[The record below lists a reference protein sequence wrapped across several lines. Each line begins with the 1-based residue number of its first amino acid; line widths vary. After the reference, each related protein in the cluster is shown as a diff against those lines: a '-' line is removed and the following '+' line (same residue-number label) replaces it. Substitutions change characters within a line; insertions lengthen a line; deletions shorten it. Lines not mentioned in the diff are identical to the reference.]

1 MARLPYLEPDQVAPE
16 YRDMLKRNTNL
27 HKLLVNSPDMARA
40 FNGVGNY
47 IRFKSKLDPRLRE
60 LAILQVGWLERS
72 EYEFT
77 HHVKIGKEFGVTDED
92 IQGLMAETEGKPS
105 KLEPL
110 AKAILKGAREMTR
123 DIGMSEATFAEIKK
137 DLSQRAHDRPGADHR
152 LLLRRG
158 ARARHHEDR
167 QRALL
172 QRGTAA
178 VPDPGSEAD
187 MRLKDKVA
195 IVVGAGQSPGEGIG
209 NGRATALTFARE
221 GAKVLCVDYNLGSA
235 AGNRRHDRAR
245 TRARPRPSRPT
256 SPRNPTSRPSSPTPT
271 SAGAAS
277 TSCTTMSASR
287 FRAATPSCSSITEE
301 AFDRCVAIN
310 LKSCILACKHVIP
323 IMREQKSGAIVNIS
337 SMAVIT
343 TYPYVAY
350 KATKAAMV
358 SFTEQLAYQNAQYGI
373 RANVILPGLMNTPMA
388 VDTRAR
394 EFKKTA
400 RRGRGRARFQG
411 AAAPARWAPAGTS
424 PTPRC
429 SWPRTRPASSPA

>member
-40 FNGVGNY
+40 FNGVGNF

-92 IQGLMAETEGKPS
+92 IQGLFAETEGKPS

-172 QRGTAA
+172 QRGAAA
-178 VPDPGSEAD
+178 VPDPGSE
-187 MRLKDKVA
+187 
-195 IVVGAGQSPGEGIG
+195 
-209 NGRATALTFARE
+209 LTCA
-221 GAKVLCVDYNLGSA
+221 
-235 AGNRRHDRAR
+235 
-245 TRARPRPSRPT
+245 
-256 SPRNPTSRPSSPTPT
+256 
-271 SAGAAS
+271 
-277 TSCTTMSASR
+277 
-287 FRAATPSCSSITEE
+287 
-301 AFDRCVAIN
+301 
-310 LKSCILACKHVIP
+310 
-323 IMREQKSGAIVNIS
+323 
-337 SMAVIT
+337 
-343 TYPYVAY
+343 
-350 KATKAAMV
+350 
-358 SFTEQLAYQNAQYGI
+358 
-373 RANVILPGLMNTPMA
+373 
-388 VDTRAR
+388 
-394 EFKKTA
+394 
-400 RRGRGRARFQG
+400 
-411 AAAPARWAPAGTS
+411 
-424 PTPRC
+424 
-429 SWPRTRPASSPA
+429 